1 MKLLTLI
8 ITLLLFGSAYGKE
21 LLISSAAGIME
32 LTKEAGKR
40 FSEEKGVKVYYN
52 FSSSGK
58 LAKQIEGGAPVDCF
72 VSASKRWTLYLK
84 EKGLVEEETITPVAK
99 TRLVVVAPK
108 GSEVKSLEEAQTVA
122 VGNRFAPVGRY
133 ALESLKNLGLYEK
146 VKDKLIFAPTVR
158 QITLWVISGNAD
170 AGIIYYPDYL
180 KYKDKLKLIEI
191 LPESS
196 HSPIYFYGSCTK
208 RGGELCREFLEEFK
222 KLPPEVYRS
231 FGFKK
236 VERAER

>member
-8 ITLLLFGSAYGKE
+8 ITLLLFGNAYGKE
-21 LLISSAAGIME
+21 LLVSSAAGIAE

-40 FSEEKGVKVYYN
+40 FSKEKGVKVYYN
-52 FSSSGK
+52 FSSSGR

-84 EKGLVEEETITPVAK
+84 ERGLVEGETITPLAQ
-99 TRLVVVAPK
+99 TSLVVVAPK
-108 GSEVKSLEEAQTVA
+108 DSNLKSLEEARTVA
-122 VGNRFAPVGRY
+122 VGNRFAPVGSY

-170 AGIIYYPDYL
+170 AGVIYYSDYL
-180 KYKDKLKLIEI
+180 KYKDQLKLVEV

-208 RGGELCREFLEEFK
+208 RGGEPCREFLEEFK
-222 KLPPEVYRS
+222 KLPLKVYRS

-236 VERAER
+236 VEGAEK